1 MHPLAIL
8 TATLCLPL
16 PTFAQDWDW
25 LARPEAGSIGNIAK
39 AGHGWAIE
47 GVGDINA
54 DGFAD
59 YATSARGASSVGG
72 PGSGVISV
80 ISGADGTLLSEFAG
94 QDRYEGAGYSLA
106 YLGVQSIGVGTA
118 PLLAIGS
125 PFTSNISN
133 GLWSGRTYLINA
145 ADGTLL
151 DSIEG
156 FGGVTLHGANV
167 CAVDFDG
174 DGDQELAV
182 SSVGILSLTG
192 EIEVYDW
199 DGTALTLLNSFLGS
213 TPFEVFGYSMSSI
226 GNHDGSGDGSE
237 ELIIGAPYASVNGF
251 SRAGRLAGSNGFVLS
266 TDAASGMLGWSI
278 STVDFNGDGAVDLVA
293 GAPKANEVHYW
304 NGATLSGGRDPNFT
318 LTGAYANS
326 RFGHS
331 VAWIGDTNFDGAHE
345 LAIGAP
351 YAGINE
357 GGQVVLVD
365 LAASGGAT
373 ILTTISEALYGNAG
387 TRTGLSVAGIG
398 DTNGTGNP
406 DLAFGAPK
414 FGTTRYGAVSVWA
427 SPDENVG
434 AILLTPSSMAG
445 SYEPNT
451 DVRLDVGNLK
461 SSGQTAV
468 YVGTGQ
474 AATGDLVTFDGED
487 FQLNLTGSLLAG
499 SDLNT
504 SGATSLF
511 YTIDPLAPNGLEL
524 FFQTV
529 EKSGDYLR
537 IGTVESI
544 TIVVTQPFTLT
555 LDVATI
561 EVTVPFTLT
570 ASGGFASK
578 RAFFYYSIDGFG
590 SDSALTNMASN
601 NFTINDTGLQNPQD
615 FSVFGRLNGNT
626 ADGNGEATYTMTL
639 PAGAGIEGL
648 NFWFSA
654 ISVDAMGSGTERMDA
669 LNAGIIGV
677 QP

>member
-1 MHPLAIL
+1 M
-8 TATLCLPL
+8 
-16 PTFAQDWDW
+16 
-25 LARPEAGSIGNIAK
+25 
-39 AGHGWAIE
+39 
-47 GVGDINA
+47 
-54 DGFAD
+54 
-59 YATSARGASSVGG
+59 
-72 PGSGVISV
+72 
-80 ISGADGTLLSEFAG
+80 
-94 QDRYEGAGYSLA
+94 
-106 YLGVQSIGVGTA
+106 
-118 PLLAIGS
+118 
-125 PFTSNISN
+125 
-133 GLWSGRTYLINA
+133 
-145 ADGTLL
+145 
-151 DSIEG
+151 
-156 FGGVTLHGANV
+156 
-167 CAVDFDG
+167 
-174 DGDQELAV
+174 
-182 SSVGILSLTG
+182 
-192 EIEVYDW
+192 
-199 DGTALTLLNSFLGS
+199 
-213 TPFEVFGYSMSSI
+213 
-226 GNHDGSGDGSE
+226 
-237 ELIIGAPYASVNGF
+237 
-251 SRAGRLAGSNGFVLS
+251 
-266 TDAASGMLGWSI
+266 
-278 STVDFNGDGAVDLVA
+278 
-293 GAPKANEVHYW
+293 
-304 NGATLSGGRDPNFT
+304 
-318 LTGAYANS
+318 
-326 RFGHS
+326 
-331 VAWIGDTNFDGAHE
+331 
-345 LAIGAP
+345 
-351 YAGINE
+351 
-357 GGQVVLVD
+357 
-365 LAASGGAT
+365 
-373 ILTTISEALYGNAG
+373 
-387 TRTGLSVAGIG
+387 AGIG

-414 FGTTRYGAVSVWA
+414 FGTTSYGAVSVWA

-461 SSGQTAV
+461 SSSQTAV

-578 RAFFYYSIDGFG
+578 RTFFYYSTDGFG

-626 ADGNGEATYTMTL
+626 ADGNGDATYTMTL

-654 ISVDAMGSGTERMDA
+654 ISVDATGSGTERMDA